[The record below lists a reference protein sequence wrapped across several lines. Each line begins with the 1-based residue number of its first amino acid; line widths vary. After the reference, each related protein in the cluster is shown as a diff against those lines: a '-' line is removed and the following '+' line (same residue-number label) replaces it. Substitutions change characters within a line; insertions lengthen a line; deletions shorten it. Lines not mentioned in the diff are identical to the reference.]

1 MLFFG
6 IVMSTIAYFNRRNL
20 LWLLL
25 PSLVGI
31 FLFMVP
37 VEGEKG
43 LTIPVAILAN
53 NFKALLGTHLSSI
66 LVVVLLSSAVLSLAT
81 KIFQVRYVTRKANA
95 LPTVWLRLFAPSW
108 SWVLVRLVGA
118 CCALVVFFKLD
129 IPQLTATSTGGLVF
143 HDLLPVLFCVFLF
156 AGLLLPLLLNFGLLE
171 LVGTLM
177 TKIMRPVF
185 RLPGRS
191 AVDCL
196 TSWIGDGSVGV
207 LLTSKQYEAGF
218 YTAREAA
225 VIGTT
230 FSAVSITFCLVVIGQ
245 VKLEQYFLP
254 FYGTICLAGLV
265 AALVLPYLPPLSTKP
280 DTYIDGS
287 DAMQTE
293 GGQFSHDSI
302 WRLALSHGLHRAS
315 LQPGIAKTLQEGIET
330 ALDMLFGV
338 LPVVMAVGTSALLI
352 AEYTPIFTWL
362 GMPFVPLLE
371 ILAIPFADDASKAIM
386 VGFADMFV
394 PSILV
399 TQIPSELTRFVI
411 AALSVTQL
419 IYMSEIGALL
429 LGSKIPVTLWDLFLI
444 YILRTLITL
453 PVIAFM
459 AHWIFP

>member
-1 MLFFG
+1 
-6 IVMSTIAYFNRRNL
+6 MSSIAYLNRRNL
-20 LWLLL
+20 AWLLL
-25 PSLVGI
+25 PSLLGL

-37 VEGEKG
+37 VEGDKG

-53 NFKALLGTHLSSI
+53 SFKAMLGAQLSSVIVGVLLG
-66 LVVVLLSSAVLSLAT
+66 SAVLSVITKTCCAFRPLASQAT
-81 KIFQVRYVTRKANA
+81 MRGI
-95 LPTVWLRLFAPSW
+95 WLRLFAPAW
-108 SWVLVRLVGA
+108 SWVWVRVVGA
-118 CCALVVFFKLD
+118 CCAVVVFFKLD
-129 IPQLTATSTGGLVF
+129 IPQLTASSTGGLVF

-254 FYGTICLAGLV
+254 FYGTICVAGLV
-265 AALVLPYLPPLSTKP
+265 AALVLPFLPPLRFKP
-280 DTYIDGS
+280 DTFIDGQ
-287 DAMQTE
+287 DAMQAE
-293 GGQFSHDSI
+293 GGDFAHGSI

-315 LQPGIAKTLQEGIET
+315 LQPGVGKTLQEGVET

-338 LPVVMAVGTSALLI
+338 LPVVMAVGTLALMI
-352 AEYTPIFTWL
+352 AEYTPIFSWL

-371 ILAIPFADDASKAIM
+371 LLAIPFADEASKAIM

-453 PVIAFM
+453 PVIAGM
-459 AHWIFP
+459 AHLIFP